1 MFDKKSNKTLFSIFT
16 IIFLCFSFSQPLFAA
31 PENVPK
37 NAPDRTRGEGPFN
50 KLILRGV
57 IFING
62 EGAPARGP
70 VDIVIEKNRITD
82 IVDVG
87 NPGVP
92 IVKPRPKAD
101 AGDKELD
108 LTGHYVLPGF
118 IDMHGHMGG
127 SHQLSTAE
135 YSLKLW
141 LGHGITTVR
150 EPGSFNGAEF
160 VMHHVKASEKN
171 TIAAPRIIPYFGFGW
186 GANFRT
192 VEETKKWVKNIAKQ
206 GAKGIKF
213 GGTNPKI
220 FKAAID
226 EANKR
231 GLRTAMH
238 HAQLD
243 VVHLN
248 ALDSARLGLT
258 TMEHWY
264 GLPEAMFENK
274 TIQEYP
280 LDYNYNN
287 EQHRFGEAGKLWLQA
302 AAPGSEKWN
311 AVRDE
316 LIALDFTINPTMT
329 IYEASRDLMRE
340 KNADWH
346 KEFTSP
352 ILWNFFQA
360 SRYAHGSYWFDW
372 TTQDEINW
380 KNNYQRWMLFLDDFK
395 NHGGRVTTGSDSG
408 FIYKTYGFGYIREL
422 ELLQEAGFHPLE
434 VIKSATIN
442 GAQALGMEDEIGSI
456 AIGKLADL
464 VVVKENPLA
473 NFKTLYGTG
482 HVKLNND
489 NKPITVG
496 GVKYTIKDGI
506 IYDAKK
512 LLEDVKQIVK
522 AEKEAIKNGK
532 TR

>member
-1 MFDKKSNKTLFSIFT
+1 MKKAHLILGILALFS
-16 IIFLCFSFSQPLFAA
+16 LVGSLPLTAT
-31 PENVPK
+31 PK
-37 NAPDRTRGEGPFN
+37 SAPDRTRGEGPFP
-50 KLILRGV
+50 KLILRGG
-57 IFING
+57 ILING
-62 EGAPARGP
+62 EGAPPRGP
-70 VDIVIEKNRITD
+70 VDIVIEQNKITQ

-87 NPGVP
+87 YPQVP
-92 IVKPRPKAD
+92 IIKDRPKAET
-101 AGDKELD
+101 GDKEID
-108 LTGHYVLPGF
+108 IDGYYVLPGF

-127 SHQLSTAE
+127 SKQVSTAE

-141 LGHGITTVR
+141 LAHGITTVR
-150 EPGSFNGAEF
+150 EPGSFNGADF
-160 VMHHVKASEKN
+160 VLEHVRKSQKN
-171 TIAAPRIIPYFGFGW
+171 QISAPRIIPYFAFGS
-186 GANFRT
+186 G
-192 VEETKKWVKNIAKQ
+192 ETISTEDAAKRWVKNVAKQ

-213 GGTNPKI
+213 FGAHPKI

-231 GLRTAMH
+231 GLKTMMH
-238 HAQLD
+238 HAQLN

-248 ALDSARLGLT
+248 ALDSARFGLT
-258 TMEHWY
+258 SLEHWY
-264 GLPEAMFENK
+264 GLPEAMFENQV
-274 TIQEYP
+274 IQNYP
-280 LDYNYNN
+280 LDYNYND

-302 AAPGSEKWN
+302 AAPGSDKWN

-316 LIALDFTINPTMT
+316 LIELDFTLNPTMT

-346 KEFTSP
+346 REFTTP
-352 ILWNFFQA
+352 ILLDFFQA

-380 KNNYQRWMLFLDDFK
+380 KNNFRRWMLFLNDYK
-395 NHGGRVTTGSDSG
+395 NNGGRVTTGSDSG
-408 FIYKTYGFGYIREL
+408 YIYKIYGFGYIREL

-442 GAQALGMEDEIGSI
+442 GAQALGMEDQIGSI
-456 AIGKLADL
+456 AVGKLADL
-464 VVVKENPLA
+464 VVVKENPLR

-482 HVKLNND
+482 HIKLDDNN
-489 NKPITVG
+489 KQVTVG
-496 GVKYTIKDGI
+496 GIKYTIKDGI
-506 IYDAKK
+506 VFDAKK

-522 AEKEAIKNGK
+522 LDKENFKNGE

>member
-1 MFDKKSNKTLFSIFT
+1 MNHSKSLVTKIILIFSLVLLSSGVI
-16 IIFLCFSFSQPLFAA
+16 A
-31 PENVPK
+31 VPK
-37 NAPDRTRGEGPFN
+37 NAPERTRGEGPFN
-50 KLILRGV
+50 KLILRGA

-62 EGAPARGP
+62 EGAPPRGP
-70 VDIVIEKNRITD
+70 VDIVIEQNRITQ

-92 IVKPRPKAD
+92 IVKERPKAQ
-101 AGDKELD
+101 AGDKVIELS
-108 LTGHYVLPGF
+108 GHYILPGF

-127 SHQLSTAE
+127 SHQMTTAE

-141 LGHGITTVR
+141 LAHGITTVR

-160 VMHHVKASEKN
+160 VMHHVNASKKN
-171 TIAAPRIIPYFGFGW
+171 TIAAPRIVPYFGFGW

-192 VEETKKWVKNIAKQ
+192 EADTKKWVKKIAKQ
-206 GAKGIKF
+206 GAEGIKF
-213 GGTNPKI
+213 GGTSPKI
-220 FKAAID
+220 FKAAIE
-226 EANKR
+226 EANKQ
-231 GLRTAMH
+231 GLKTAMH

-264 GLPEAMFENK
+264 GLPEAMFENQV
-274 TIQEYP
+274 IQNYP

-302 AAPGSEKWN
+302 AAPYSYKWN

-329 IYEASRDLMRE
+329 IYEASRDLMRAR
-340 KNADWH
+340 NADWH
-346 KEFTSP
+346 QEFTSP
-352 ILWNFFQA
+352 VLWKFFQA
-360 SRYAHGSYWFDW
+360 SRYAHGSFWFDW
-372 TTQDEINW
+372 TTQDEIDW
-380 KNNYQRWMLFLDDFK
+380 KKNYQRWMLFLDDFK

-408 FIYKTYGFGYIREL
+408 FIYKTYGFGYIREF

-442 GAQALGMEDEIGSI
+442 GAQALGMENEIGSI

-482 HVKLNND
+482 HVKLDDN
-489 NKPITVG
+489 NKPVTVG

-506 IYDAKK
+506 VFDAKK
-512 LLEDVKQIVK
+512 LLEDVKQIVRQ
-522 AEKEAIKNGK
+522 EKEMLKDG
-532 TR
+532 

>member
-1 MFDKKSNKTLFSIFT
+1 MSQLRNSIFSHILLVLFSQT
-16 IIFLCFSFSQPLFAA
+16 LLVQAA
-31 PENVPK
+31 PPE
-37 NAPDRTRGEGPFN
+37 NAPERFRGEGPFN
-50 KLILRGV
+50 QLILRGV
-57 IFING
+57 TFING
-62 EGAPARGP
+62 EGAPPRGP
-70 VDIVIEKNRITD
+70 VDIVINKNRIVD

-87 NPGVP
+87 HPGVP
-92 IVKPRPKAD
+92 IIKPRPVAN
-101 AGDKELD
+101 AGDKELNLD
-108 LTGHYVLPGF
+108 GHYVMPGF

-127 SHQLSTAE
+127 SHQMSTAE

-141 LGHGITTVR
+141 LAHGITTVR

-160 VMHHVKASEKN
+160 VMHHVKASQKN
-171 TIAAPRIIPYFGFGW
+171 QISAPRIIPYFGFGW
-186 GANFRT
+186 GTTRRT
-192 VEETKKWVKNIAKQ
+192 ESEAKKWVRKIAKQ

-213 GGTNPKI
+213 GGTHPLI
-220 FKAAID
+220 FKAAIE
-226 EANKR
+226 EAKKQ
-231 GLRTAMH
+231 GLGTAMH

-243 VVHLN
+243 VTHLN

-264 GLPEAMFENK
+264 GLPEAMFEDQV
-274 TIQEYP
+274 IQNYP

-302 AAPGSEKWN
+302 AEPGSDKWN

-316 LIALDFTINPTMT
+316 LISLDFTINPTMT

-340 KNADWH
+340 RNADWH
-346 KEFTSP
+346 AEYTSP
-352 ILWNFFQA
+352 RLWKFFQA

-380 KNNYQRWMLFLDDFK
+380 KKNYQRWMLFLDDYK

-434 VIKSATIN
+434 VLKSATIN
-442 GAQALGMEDEIGSI
+442 GAEALGMQDEIGSVG
-456 AIGKLADL
+456 IGKLADL
-464 VVVKENPLA
+464 VVVEENPLA

-482 HVKLNND
+482 HVKLDDKNQ
-489 NKPITVG
+489 PVTVG

-506 IYDAKK
+506 VFDAKK
-512 LLEDVKQIVK
+512 LLEDVKKIVQ
-522 AEKEAIKNGK
+522 KEREQAAKD
-532 TR
+532 TP